1 MNSQLRTA
9 DLIVLIVYMAG
20 VFALGCWFA
29 RKSNS
34 TKEFMA
40 AGGALPGWAVGLSI
54 FGTYVSSIG
63 FLGAAG
69 NAYSS
74 IWPDTWSTWK
84 NPLHKNM
91 TIIVGTCSIVLI
103 GILLGSLAAGPR
115 VTDKTTDRN

>member
-9 DLIVLIVYMAG
+9 DLIVYMAG

-29 RKSNS
+29 RKSSS
-34 TKEFMA
+34 TQEFMA
-40 AGGALPGWAVGLSI
+40 AGGALPGCAVGLSI

-69 NAYSS
+69 SAFSG
-74 IWPDTWSTWK
+74 IWPETWSTWK
-84 NPLHKNM
+84 TPLHKNM
-91 TIIVGTCSIVLI
+91 TIVVGTCSIVLI

-115 VTDKTTDRN
+115 DSAKTPDRN